1 MEKSKQKPR
10 EGHAPRGGWK
20 RKPSLRIRND
30 GRSSYCVK
38 NTAIPPLG
46 NPTPPAMAEL
56 LVNGENTKPPPVIIE
71 CEMLPLG
78 TFPASVREAPLMTVT
93 IGLNGQAALQPAQKI
108 PVRARRS
115 VPMKPWPD
123 CALQV

>member
-30 GRSSYCVK
+30 GRSSYCAK

-46 NPTPPAMAEL
+46 NPTPPAVEEV

-71 CEMLPLG
+71 YELLPQG
-78 TFPASVREAPLMTVT
+78 TFPESVRKTPLTT
-93 IGLNGQAALQPAQKI
+93 LTTGLNGQAALPPAQAI
-108 PVRARRS
+108 TLA
-115 VPMKPWPD
+115 
-123 CALQV
+123 